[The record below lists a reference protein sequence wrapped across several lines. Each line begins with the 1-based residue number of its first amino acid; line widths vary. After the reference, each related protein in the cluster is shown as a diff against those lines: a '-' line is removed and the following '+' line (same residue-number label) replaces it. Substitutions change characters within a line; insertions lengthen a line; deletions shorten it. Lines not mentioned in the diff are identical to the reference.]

1 MSRDLTIFMSA
12 AEASGDEHA
21 GRLIHSLRRR
31 LGDDVRF
38 VGAAGPHMAAAGCEV
53 LADFTVHASMLLE
66 PILRLPYWLRAISR
80 LKRQIAEI
88 RPDIHIPVDSPA
100 MNWHLARAARKAGA
114 MVVYYIAPQVWAW
127 APWRVRKLARLTDHV
142 ACILPFEQ
150 RYLRDRGVAA
160 TFIGHPLL
168 DALPARPDPLS
179 DLAGVWADGNWKI
192 AMLPGSRGGEIKANA
207 RALRVSADLIRRH
220 WPAAKCLLAVR
231 NAADA
236 ETVHTACRGDL
247 ARNTEIVVGKTTEV
261 FSQAHFAVAKSGTN
275 TLQAAHFGV
284 PLVTF
289 YRADRLKY
297 YLLGRLLIRTPHL
310 SLVNI
315 LAGRRIVPELMPWYG
330 SAKVLSSMV
339 IDTMSDLGFL
349 FEARRGLLEVADSL
363 RAPGGR
369 SASDNTAD
377 LVADLLDRRR

>member
-1 MSRDLTIFMSA
+1 MSA

-21 GRLIHSLRRR
+21 GRLIRSLRRR

-38 VGAAGPHMAAAGCEV
+38 VGAAGPNMAEAGCEV
-53 LADFTVHASMLLE
+53 LADFTVHASMMLE
-66 PILRLPYWLRAISR
+66 PVLRLGYWLRAISR

-100 MNWHLARAARKAGA
+100 MNWHLAKAARKARA

-127 APWRVRKLARLTDHV
+127 APWRVKKLARLTDHV

-160 TFIGHPLL
+160 TFVGHPLL
-168 DALPARPDPLS
+168 DALPPRPDPLS
-179 DLAGVWADGNWKI
+179 DLAGAWADGNWKI
-192 AMLPGSRGGEIKANA
+192 AMLPGSRGREIKANA
-207 RALRVSADLIRRH
+207 RALKVSAKLIRRH
-220 WPAAKCLLAVR
+220 WPAAKCFLAVR

-236 ETVHTACRGDL
+236 DTVRSAYRGSP
-247 ARNTEIVVGKTTEV
+247 ARNTEIVVGKTAEV
-261 FSQAHFAVAKSGTN
+261 LSQAHFAVAKSGTN

-284 PLVTF
+284 PLVIF
-289 YRADRLKY
+289 YRAGRLKY
-297 YLLGRLLIRTPHL
+297 HLLGSWLIKTPHL

-330 SAKVLSSMV
+330 SAKELSSMV
-339 IDTMSDLGFL
+339 IDTMSDLGYL
-349 FEARRGLLEVADSL
+349 FEARRGLLAVADSL
-363 RAPGGR
+363 RAPDGR
-369 SASDNTAD
+369 GASDSAAD
-377 LVADLLDRRR
+377 LVADLLERER

>member
-1 MSRDLTIFMSA
+1 MSA

-21 GRLIHSLRRR
+21 GRLIRSLRRR
-31 LGDDVRF
+31 FGSDVRF
-38 VGAAGPHMAAAGCEV
+38 VGAAGPHMAEAGCEV
-53 LADFTVHASMLLE
+53 LADFTVHASMMLE

-80 LKRQIAEI
+80 LNRQIAEI
-88 RPDIHIPVDSPA
+88 RPDIHIPVDSPG
-100 MNWHLARAARKAGA
+100 MNWHLARAAKNAGA

-127 APWRVRKLARLTDHV
+127 APWRVKKLARVTDHV

-168 DALPARPDPLS
+168 DALPARPDPLT
-179 DLAGVWADGNWKI
+179 DLAGAWADGDWKI
-192 AMLPGSRGGEIKANA
+192 AMLPGSRSGEIKANTK
-207 RALRVSADLIRRH
+207 ALNASASLIRRH
-220 WPAAKCLLAVR
+220 WPGARCLLAVR
-231 NAADA
+231 NDADA
-236 ETVHTACRGDL
+236 EAVRSACKGGL
-247 ARNTEIVVGKTTEV
+247 ARNTEIVIGKTTEV

-289 YRADRLKY
+289 YRADRPKY
-297 YLLGRLLIRTPHL
+297 HMLGKWLIKTPHL
-310 SLVNI
+310 CLVNI

-330 SAKVLSSMV
+330 SEKELSSMV

-349 FEARRGLLEVADSL
+349 FEARTGLLDVADSL
-363 RAPGGR
+363 RAPGGG
-369 SASDNTAD
+369 SASDNAAN
-377 LVADLLDRRR
+377 LVGDLLERRR